1 MAMIQT
7 ETRPF
12 NPVARL
18 VSGLRIVVDVLMRAR
33 AAEVTLKELNR
44 LSDRELRDIGLT
56 RGDIP
61 RIVAQTMDGR

>member
-12 NPVARL
+12 NPFARL
-18 VSGLRIVVDVLMRAR
+18 VSGLRIVVDAVVRAR

-61 RIVAQTMDGR
+61 RIVAKTLDRQ